1 MIQQTPNT
9 IEFPVRYPILL
20 DGGLSNELERQG
32 CELNQK
38 LWSAK
43 LLESNPEAIVLAHLA
58 YLQAG
63 AQCIITSSYQATIPG
78 FMAIGYDQAAAR
90 ALILKS
96 VQLAEEARRRFM
108 LLHPNQAKPLIA
120 ASIGPY
126 GAYLANGAEYRGDY
140 GITDQELMDFH
151 EPRINLLDGSRAD
164 MLAIET
170 IPSFQ
175 EANVLSIIL
184 KNKSKAAWI
193 SFSCKD
199 GKHTCDGTPI
209 EECAA
214 LFTHHPTVFAIGVNC
229 TSPEHISALIQ
240 SIKTKS
246 GEKKIVV
253 YPNSGA
259 VYHAESKTWS
269 GLSEPTSCEMMA
281 KEWMDLG
288 ADIIGGCCGIGPEQ
302 IKAMGQVIYQ

>member
-1 MIQQTPNT
+1 MEKIK
-9 IEFPVRYPILL
+9 YPLLL

-32 CELNQK
+32 HDLNNT
-38 LWSAK
+38 LWSAR

-58 YLQAG
+58 YLEAG
-63 AQCIITSSYQATIPG
+63 AQCVITSSYQATLSG
-78 FMAIGYDQAAAR
+78 FMALGYDQPSAG

-96 VQLAEEARRRFM
+96 VQVAEEARKRF
-108 LLHPNQAKPLIA
+108 LLLNPCQATPLIA

-126 GAYLANGAEYRGDY
+126 GAYLANGSEYRGDY
-140 GITDQELMDFH
+140 GISDQELTAFH
-151 EPRINLLDGSRAD
+151 EPRIKLLDGSAAD
-164 MLAIET
+164 VFACET

-175 EANVLSIIL
+175 EAEVLSDLL
-184 KNKSKAAWI
+184 KNCDMPAWV

-199 GKHTCDGTPI
+199 DQHISDGTPI

-214 LFTHHPTVFAIGVNC
+214 LFALHPTVFAIGVNC
-229 TSPEHISALIQ
+229 TSPQYISGLIQ
-240 SIKTKS
+240 SIKAKA
-246 GEKKIVV
+246 GDKKIVV

-259 VYHAESKTWS
+259 VYDPESKTWS
-269 GLSEPTSCEMMA
+269 ALSEASSCERLV

-302 IKAMGQVIYQ
+302 IKAMGKIIYG